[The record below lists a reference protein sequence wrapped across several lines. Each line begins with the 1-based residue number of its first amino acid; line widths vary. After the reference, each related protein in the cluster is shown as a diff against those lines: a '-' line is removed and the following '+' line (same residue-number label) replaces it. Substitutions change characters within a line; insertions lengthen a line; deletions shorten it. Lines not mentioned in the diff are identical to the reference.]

1 MTDKQVTKTSA
12 SLAAA
17 DLSASA
23 DNALAAL
30 GHAGENAVA
39 LVEAWVKAGNAA
51 AVNVASD
58 SATGAARKAAR
69 RGLNVLKARGVA
81 VPTASH
87 VASVTGEKSPEIAE
101 ALMLAPDGG
110 GSVCLVLTSRSVTSR
125 AHSVFVYLH
134 DDFGVHR
141 VNVGDLSQS
150 QLKEAL
156 ARALPGADYR
166 PVKVPVGWARARIA
180 AARKTHAARGVP
192 EPLGFS
198 SAQSLLEPV
207 PSEPEEHPFD
217 GEGLELGDEDAQD
230 LAKNS
235 HGLHLL
241 PEFRGWFPPKQAVD
255 EMLLKLGERLTPG
268 SEPDPE
274 DLKAKLE
281 EEVVSATDRYF
292 TPERRE
298 ALSRVMKDSALSVLS
313 REGEVRTL
321 EVVATIKNIRDAGL
335 ITNPPHEVGFLRGF
349 FDKAISAMAYQDGGR
364 LRIPIPRAV
373 EASENAGLENLS
385 P

>member
-1 MTDKQVTKTSA
+1 MTDKQVSKSSA

-51 AVNVASD
+51 AVNVAAEG
-58 SATGAARKAAR
+58 ATGAARKAAR
-69 RGLNVLKARGVA
+69 RGLNVLKARGVTI
-81 VPTASH
+81 PTESRI
-87 VASVTGEKSPEIAE
+87 ASVTGEKSPEIAE
-101 ALMLAPDGG
+101 ALLLAPDSG
-110 GSVCLVLTSRSVTSR
+110 GSVCLVITSRSATSR

-166 PVKVPVGWARARIA
+166 PVKVPVSWARGRIA
-180 AARKTHAARGVP
+180 AARKALAARGVP
-192 EPLGFS
+192 EPLGFA

-217 GEGLELGDEDAQD
+217 SEGLELGDEDAQD

-235 HGLHLL
+235 HALHLL
-241 PEFRGWFPPKQAVD
+241 PEFRGWFPPKQVVD

-274 DLKAKLE
+274 ELKTKLE
-281 EEVVSATDRYF
+281 EEVIAATDRYF

-298 ALSRVMKDSALSVLS
+298 TLSRVMKDSALSVLS

-321 EVVATIKNIRDAGL
+321 EVVATMKNIRNAGL

-364 LRIPIPRAV
+364 LRIPVPRAP
-373 EASENAGLENLS
+373 EASSGAS
-385 P
+385 V

>member
-1 MTDKQVTKTSA
+1 MTDKQVSKSSV

-23 DNALAAL
+23 DDALAAL
-30 GHAGENAVA
+30 LRAGDNASA

-51 AVNVASD
+51 AVNVASEN
-58 SATGAARKAAR
+58 AAGAARKAAR

-81 VPTASH
+81 IPTSSH
-87 VASVTGEKSPEIAE
+87 VASVGGEKSPEILE
-101 ALMLAPDGG
+101 ALMLAPDSG
-110 GSVCLVLTSRSVTSR
+110 GSICLVITSRSATSR

-150 QLKEAL
+150 QLKDAL

-180 AARKTHAARGVP
+180 AARKVHATRGVP
-192 EPLGFS
+192 EPLGFA
-198 SAQSLLEPV
+198 SAASLLEPV
-207 PSEPEEHPFD
+207 PSEPEDHPFD

-235 HGLHLL
+235 QSLHLL

-268 SEPDPE
+268 AEPNPE
-274 DLKAKLE
+274 ELQTKLE

-298 ALSRVMKDSALSVLS
+298 ALARMMKDSALSVLS

-321 EVVATIKNIRDAGL
+321 DVVATMKNIRAAGL
-335 ITNPPHEVGFLRGF
+335 ITNPPHEVGFLRAF

-364 LRIPIPRAV
+364 LRIPIPRPA
-373 EASENAGLENLS
+373 EAGS
-385 P
+385 PVGV

>member
-1 MTDKQVTKTSA
+1 MTDKQPSKSSPA
-12 SLAAA
+12 LAAA

-30 GHAGENAVA
+30 ERAGENAVA
-39 LVEAWVKAGNAA
+39 LVEGWVKAGNAA
-51 AVNVASD
+51 AVNVASER
-58 SATGAARKAAR
+58 ANGAARKAAR

-81 VPTASH
+81 IPTTSH
-87 VASVTGEKSPEIAE
+87 VTSVGGEKVPEIEE

-110 GSVCLVLTSRSVTSR
+110 GSVCLVITSRSPTSR

-150 QLKEAL
+150 QLKDAL

-166 PVKVPVGWARARIA
+166 PVKVPVGWARGRIA
-180 AARKTHAARGVP
+180 AARKKHADRGVP

-198 SAQSLLEPV
+198 TAQSLLEPV

-217 GEGLELGDEDAQD
+217 GEGLELADEDAQD

-235 HGLHLL
+235 HALHFL
-241 PEFRGWFPPKQAVD
+241 PEFRGWFPPKEAID
-255 EMLLKLGERLTPG
+255 EMLLKVGQRMTPG
-268 SEPDPE
+268 REPDPE
-274 DLKAKLE
+274 ELKKNLE
-281 EEVVSATDRYF
+281 EEVAAATDRFF
-292 TPERRE
+292 TPERRDSL
-298 ALSRVMKDSALSVLS
+298 ARAMKDSALSVLS

-321 EVVATIKNIRDAGL
+321 EVVATMKNIRDAGL
-335 ITNPPHEVGFLRGF
+335 ITNPPHEVGFLRAF

-364 LRIPIPRAV
+364 IRIPIPRAP
-373 EASENAGLENLS
+373 EAAPTGA
-385 P
+385 

>member
-1 MTDKQVTKTSA
+1 MTDKQVSKSSL

-17 DLSASA
+17 DISASA
-23 DNALAAL
+23 DDALAAL
-30 GHAGENAVA
+30 ARAGDNASA

-51 AVNVASD
+51 AVSVASE
-58 SATGAARKAAR
+58 SAAGAARKAAR

-81 VPTASH
+81 IPTSSH
-87 VASVTGEKSPEIAE
+87 VASVGGEKSPEILE
-101 ALMLAPDGG
+101 ALMLAPDSG
-110 GSVCLVLTSRSVTSR
+110 GSICMVITSRSATSR

-150 QLKEAL
+150 QLKDAL

-180 AARKTHAARGVP
+180 AARKAHATRGVP
-192 EPLGFS
+192 EPLGFA
-198 SAQSLLEPV
+198 SAASLLEPV
-207 PSEPEEHPFD
+207 PSEPEDHPFD

-235 HGLHLL
+235 QSLHLL

-268 SEPDPE
+268 AEPNPE
-274 DLKAKLE
+274 ELQTKLE

-298 ALSRVMKDSALSVLS
+298 ALARMMKDSALSVLS

-321 EVVATIKNIRDAGL
+321 DVVATMKNIRAAGL
-335 ITNPPHEVGFLRGF
+335 ITNPPHEVGFLRAF
-349 FDKAISAMAYQDGGR
+349 FDKAISAMAFQDGGR
-364 LRIPIPRAV
+364 LRIPMPRAPEPV
-373 EASENAGLENLS
+373 SDVSA
-385 P
+385 

>member
-1 MTDKQVTKTSA
+1 MTDKQLSKSSV

-30 GHAGENAVA
+30 GHAGENAAA

-51 AVNVASD
+51 AVNVAAEG
-58 SATGAARKAAR
+58 ATGAARKAAR

-81 VPTASH
+81 IPTARH

-101 ALMLAPDGG
+101 ALMLAPDGS
-110 GSVCLVLTSRSVTSR
+110 GSVCLVITSRSLTSR

-134 DDFGVHR
+134 DDFGVHK

-156 ARALPGADYR
+156 SKALPGADYR
-166 PVKVPVGWARARIA
+166 PVKVPVAWARARIA

-192 EPLGFS
+192 EPLGFA
-198 SAQSLLEPV
+198 SAQGLLEPV

-230 LAKNS
+230 LAKSS

-241 PEFRGWFPPKQAVD
+241 PEFRGWFPPKQALD

-268 SEPDPE
+268 AEPNPE
-274 DLKAKLE
+274 ELQKKLE

-298 ALSRVMKDSALSVLS
+298 ALSRVMKDSALSVLA

-321 EVVATIKNIRDAGL
+321 EVVATMKNIRDAGL

-364 LRIPIPRAV
+364 LRIPMPRPV
-373 EASENAGLENLS
+373 EASDAAAV
-385 P
+385 

>member
-1 MTDKQVTKTSA
+1 MTDKQSIKSSPA
-12 SLAAA
+12 LAAA

-30 GHAGENAVA
+30 ERAGADAVA
-39 LVEAWVKAGNAA
+39 LVEAWVKNGNAA
-51 AVNVASD
+51 AVNAASER
-58 SATGAARKAAR
+58 ATGSARKAAR

-81 VPTASH
+81 IPTINH
-87 VASVTGEKSPEIAE
+87 VTSVTGEKAPEVAE
-101 ALMLAPDGG
+101 ALMLAPDSS
-110 GSVCLVLTSRSVTSR
+110 GSVCLVITSRSPTSR

-156 ARALPGADYR
+156 SRALPGADYR
-166 PVKVPVGWARARIA
+166 PVKVPVAWARARIA
-180 AARKTHAARGVP
+180 AARKKHAERGVP
-192 EPLGFS
+192 EPLGFAT
-198 SAQSLLEPV
+198 AQSLLEPV

-235 HGLHLL
+235 HALHFL
-241 PEFRGWFPPKQAVD
+241 PEFRGWFPPKEAID
-255 EMLLKLGERLTPG
+255 EMLLKVGQRMTPG
-268 SEPDPE
+268 REPEPE
-274 DLKAKLE
+274 ELKKALE
-281 EEVVSATDRYF
+281 EEVAAATDRFF

-298 ALSRVMKDSALSVLS
+298 SLARMMKDSALSVLS

-321 EVVATIKNIRDAGL
+321 EVVATMKNIRDAGL
-335 ITNPPHEVGFLRGF
+335 ITNPPHEVGFLRAF
-349 FDKAISAMAYQDGGR
+349 FDKAISAMAFQDGGR
-364 LRIPIPRAV
+364 IRIPVPREP
-373 EASENAGLENLS
+373 EAASSAA

>member
-1 MTDKQVTKTSA
+1 MTDKQLSKSSV

-23 DNALAAL
+23 DNALTAL
-30 GHAGENAVA
+30 TNAGENAVA

-51 AVNVASD
+51 AVNVASE
-58 SATGAARKAAR
+58 SALGAARKAAR
-69 RGLNVLKARGVA
+69 RGLNVLKARGIA
-81 VPTASH
+81 VPTAAR
-87 VASVTGEKSPEIAE
+87 VTSVSGEKSPEIAE
-101 ALMLAPDGG
+101 ALLLAPDSS
-110 GSVCLVLTSRSVTSR
+110 GSICLVITSRSLTSR

-156 ARALPGADYR
+156 AKALPGADYR
-166 PVKVPVGWARARIA
+166 PVKVPVDWARSRIA

-192 EPLGFS
+192 EPLGFA

-207 PSEPEEHPFD
+207 PSQPEEHPFD

-241 PEFRGWFPPKQAVD
+241 PEFRGWFPPKQAID

-268 SEPDPE
+268 QEPNPE
-274 DLKAKLE
+274 ELQQKLE
-281 EEVVSATDRYF
+281 EEVVAATDRYF
-292 TPERRE
+292 SPERRE
-298 ALSRVMKDSALSVLS
+298 ALSRMMKDSALSVLA

-321 EVVATIKNIRDAGL
+321 EVVATMKNIRDAGL

-364 LRIPIPRAV
+364 LRIPIPRAADAAPD
-373 EASENAGLENLS
+373 ASV
-385 P
+385 

>member
-1 MTDKQVTKTSA
+1 MNDNQHIKSSA
-12 SLAAA
+12 TLAAA

-23 DNALAAL
+23 TDALAAL
-30 GHAGENAVA
+30 TRAGEQSVS

-51 AVNVASD
+51 AVGVASAR
-58 SATGAARKAAR
+58 ATGAARKAAR
-69 RGLNVLKARGVA
+69 RGLNVLKARGIS
-81 VPTASH
+81 VPSERH
-87 VASVTGEKSPEIAE
+87 VTSVSGEKAPEIEE
-101 ALMLAPDGG
+101 ALLLAPDSS
-110 GSVCLVLTSRSVTSR
+110 GSICLVITSRSPTSK

-134 DDFGVHR
+134 DDFGIHR

-150 QLKEAL
+150 QLKDAL
-156 ARALPGADYR
+156 AKALPGADYR
-166 PVKVPVGWARARIA
+166 PVKVPVSWARARIA

-198 SAQSLLEPV
+198 SAQTLLEPA
-207 PSEPEEHPFD
+207 PSEVEEHPFD

-241 PEFRGWFPPKQAVD
+241 PEFRGWFPPKQAID

-268 SEPDPE
+268 SEPNPE
-274 DLKAKLE
+274 ELKTKLE
-281 EEVVSATDRYF
+281 EEIVSATDRYF

-298 ALSRVMKDSALSVLS
+298 SLARAMKDSALSVLS

-321 EVVATIKNIRDAGL
+321 EVVATMKNIRAAGL
-335 ITNPPHEVGFLRGF
+335 ITNPPHEVGFLRAF

-364 LRIPIPRAV
+364 SRIPIPRAPE
-373 EASENAGLENLS
+373 EAASNSGA
-385 P
+385 

>member
-1 MTDKQVTKTSA
+1 MTDKQLSKSSV

-30 GHAGENAVA
+30 ANAGENAAA

-51 AVNVASD
+51 AVNVASE
-58 SATGAARKAAR
+58 SGAGAARKAAR
-69 RGLNVLKARGVA
+69 RGLNVLKARGIA
-81 VPTASH
+81 VPTANR
-87 VASVTGEKSPEIAE
+87 VASVTGEKSPEVEE
-101 ALMLAPDGG
+101 ALMLAPDSS
-110 GSVCLVLTSRSVTSR
+110 GSVCLVITSRSATSR

-156 ARALPGADYR
+156 AKALPGADYR
-166 PVKVPVGWARARIA
+166 PVKVPVGWARSRIA

-192 EPLGFS
+192 EPLGFA
-198 SAQSLLEPV
+198 SAQTLLEPV
-207 PSEPEEHPFD
+207 PSQPEEHPFD

-241 PEFRGWFPPKQAVD
+241 PEFRGWFPPKQAID

-268 SEPDPE
+268 QEPNPE
-274 DLKAKLE
+274 ELQQKLE
-281 EEVVSATDRYF
+281 EEVVAATDRYF
-292 TPERRE
+292 SPERRE
-298 ALSRVMKDSALSVLS
+298 ALSRMMKDSALSVLA

-321 EVVATIKNIRDAGL
+321 EVVATMKNIRDAGL

-364 LRIPIPRAV
+364 LRIPMPRAADAAPD
-373 EASENAGLENLS
+373 ASV
-385 P
+385 

>member
-1 MTDKQVTKTSA
+1 MTDKQLSKSSV

-23 DNALAAL
+23 DNALTAL
-30 GHAGENAVA
+30 TNAGENAVA

-51 AVNVASD
+51 AVNVASE
-58 SATGAARKAAR
+58 SALGAARKAAR
-69 RGLNVLKARGVA
+69 RGLNVLKARGIA
-81 VPTASH
+81 VPTAAR
-87 VASVTGEKSPEIAE
+87 VTSVSGEKSPEIAE
-101 ALMLAPDGG
+101 ALLLAPDSS
-110 GSVCLVLTSRSVTSR
+110 GSICLVITSRSLTSR

-156 ARALPGADYR
+156 AKALPGADYR
-166 PVKVPVGWARARIA
+166 PVKVPVDWARSRIA

-192 EPLGFS
+192 EPLGFA

-207 PSEPEEHPFD
+207 PSQPEEHPFD

-241 PEFRGWFPPKQAVD
+241 PEFRGWFPPKQAID

-268 SEPDPE
+268 QEPNPE
-274 DLKAKLE
+274 ELQQKLE
-281 EEVVSATDRYF
+281 EEVVAATDRYF
-292 TPERRE
+292 SPERRE
-298 ALSRVMKDSALSVLS
+298 ALSRMMKDSALSVLA

-321 EVVATIKNIRDAGL
+321 EVVATMKNIRDAGL

-364 LRIPIPRAV
+364 LRIPMPRPP
-373 EASENAGLENLS
+373 EATDASV
-385 P
+385 